1 MESISE
7 VVSGLALAV
16 VVGLM
21 GVLVNRR
28 RKHLKLVVRV
38 LEEKDEDM
46 VKFLDQLVSSGQLA
60 PATPRSA

>member
-1 MESISE
+1 MEGISE

-46 VKFLDQLVSSGQLA
+46 VSFLNQLVSSGQLK
-60 PATPRSA
+60 PATTAT

>member
-21 GVLVNRR
+21 GVMVNRR

-46 VKFLDQLVSSGQLA
+46 VRFLDQLVSSGQLA
-60 PATPRSA
+60 PAKA

>member
-7 VVSGLALAV
+7 VVSGVALAV
-16 VVGLM
+16 AVGLM

-38 LEEKDEDM
+38 LDHKDQHLVD
-46 VKFLDQLVSSGQLA
+46 FLNQLVSSGQLT
-60 PATPRSA
+60 PAQHTA

>member
-1 MESISE
+1 METVSE

-21 GVLVNRR
+21 AVLVNRR

-38 LEEKDEDM
+38 LEEKDQDM
-46 VKFLDQLVSSGQLA
+46 IDFLDQLVTSGQLT
-60 PATPRSA
+60 PATPTSI

>member
-1 MESISE
+1 MEGISE

-46 VKFLDQLVSSGQLA
+46 VSFLNQLVSSGQLK
-60 PATPRSA
+60 PATAAT

>member
-7 VVSGLALAV
+7 VVSGLALVV

-21 GVLVNRR
+21 GVMVNRR

-46 VKFLDQLVSSGQLA
+46 VSFLNQLVSSGKLT
-60 PATPRSA
+60 PATAA

>member
-1 MESISE
+1 MEGISE

-38 LEEKDEDM
+38 LEEKDEHM
-46 VKFLDQLVSSGQLA
+46 VQFLNGLVSSGQLK
-60 PATPRSA
+60 PATATT

>member
-46 VKFLDQLVSSGQLA
+46 VRFLNQLVSSGQLT
-60 PATPRSA
+60 PAKA

>member
-7 VVSGLALAV
+7 VVSGLALVV

-38 LEEKDEDM
+38 LDEKDQHM
-46 VKFLDQLVSSGQLA
+46 VDFLNQLVQSGQLA
-60 PATPRSA
+60 PETAA

>member
-7 VVSGLALAV
+7 VVSGVALVV

-38 LEEKDEDM
+38 LDEKDQHM
-46 VKFLDQLVSSGQLA
+46 VDFLNQLVQSGQLA
-60 PATPRSA
+60 PAKPA

>member
-1 MESISE
+1 MEGISE
-7 VVSGLALAV
+7 VVSGLALVV

-38 LEEKDEDM
+38 LEEKDEQM
-46 VKFLDQLVSSGQLA
+46 VKFLNDLVSSGKLA
-60 PATPRSA
+60 PRTAAT

>member
-46 VKFLDQLVSSGQLA
+46 VRFLNQLVSSGQLT
-60 PATPRSA
+60 PATTTA

>member
-1 MESISE
+1 MEGISE

-38 LEEKDEDM
+38 LEEKDEHM
-46 VKFLDQLVSSGQLA
+46 VQFLDGLVSSGQLK
-60 PATPRSA
+60 PATAAT

>member
-1 MESISE
+1 MEVVSE

-38 LEEKDEDM
+38 LEEKDEHM
-46 VKFLDQLVSSGQLA
+46 VKFLNDLVSSGKLA
-60 PATPRSA
+60 PRTAAV